1 MAAVEKLF
9 GTKKQHAELKS
20 WLEHKSEDHGDGD
33 DDMVLAKMALGRLY
47 DPPLDDGLSHTI
59 AIFSFA
65 VDGWLLLV
73 CEMPWVINQIIGQ
86 YAIHCNDCGSE
97 EIIIP

>member
-9 GTKKQHAELKS
+9 GTREQHAELKC
-20 WLEHKSEDHGDGD
+20 WLERKSRGED
-33 DDMVLAKMALGRLY
+33 DDAVLSEMALFRLY
-47 DPPLDDGLSHTI
+47 QPPRDDGFSHTI

-65 VDGWLLLV
+65 IDGWLLLT

-86 YAIHCNDCGSE
+86 YAIHCNNCESE